1 MKRALI
7 LTTLAATIAM
17 VAAQSAAP
25 AGDTRGPACANITNG
40 SIFYSAEGVISADV
54 FLAKPAC
61 RSVTYSFTVYETGG
75 AMLDATSTYA
85 PCDPEAPGGGCVHF
99 TLTLGAAGPS
109 LVCVAGDTRIRGHG
123 ADHAPDIADASCS
136 TPAATMSV
144 VEGGSGAQGFH

>member
-1 MKRALI
+1 
-7 LTTLAATIAM
+7 
-17 VAAQSAAP
+17 
-25 AGDTRGPACANITNG
+25 
-40 SIFYSAEGVISADV
+40 V

-61 RSVTYSFTVYETGG
+61 TSVTYSFTVYDTGG
-75 AMLDATSTYA
+75 ALLDATSTST

-99 TLTLGAAGPS
+99 TLALGAGGPS

-136 TPAATMSV
+136 TPVATMSL